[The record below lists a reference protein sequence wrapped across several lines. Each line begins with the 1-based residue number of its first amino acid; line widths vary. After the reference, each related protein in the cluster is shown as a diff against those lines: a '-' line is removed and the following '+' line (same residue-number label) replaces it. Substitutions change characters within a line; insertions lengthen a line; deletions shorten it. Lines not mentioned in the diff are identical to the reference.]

1 MTSSSNE
8 LSLICVI
15 KSDIM
20 AFIWFAENAIPT
32 GKSEEVLQRFADLL
46 PLVGFFIAGGI
57 ALFTKMQIMQN
68 YFFTSLLLEI
78 YILLAESTI
87 CSSIFLNINDKY
99 LEDRM
104 FIYNK
109 LKILPN

>member
-1 MTSSSNE
+1 
-8 LSLICVI
+8 V
-15 KSDIM
+15 

-57 ALFTKMQIMQN
+57 ALFTKMKIMQN
-68 YFFTSLLLEI
+68 YFFTSLLLQI

-109 LKILPN
+109 LKMLPN